1 MLLRLVLHSAIK
13 QSSHI
18 DRTAGIGV
26 HHPTQLK
33 FYLLKQ
39 WNFWSVFNKA
49 YNICTPTDF
58 FPLKY
63 GLDIFPEYIYW
74 KLKYEYNESVLCQG
88 IHLRIFILLLVFSSF
103 HSTSERFSLQV
114 HLCLYLLVTIGFYF
128 LDFGYYWW
136 NSFFLFFFLFYFQ
149 ATGIWTLG
157 LMLARQALYHLS
169 ISASCSLCWVL
180 LRWGLVN
187 YVPVLATNCDPSD
200 LCLLWG

>member
-63 GLDIFPEYIYW
+63 GLDIFPEFIYW
-74 KLKYEYNESVLCQG
+74 NLKYGYIVSVLCQG

-128 LDFGYYWW
+128 LDFGYYGW